1 MKNSLTE
8 KVLTTQMLSKK
19 AAAFW
24 RVVRHTPKLTIS
36 GLRTITLKCNQSP
49 ELISFSDTE
58 TLYLLNKV
66 LSLLQL
72 KEN

>member
-1 MKNSLTE
+1 MNSLTK

-24 RVVRHTPKLTIS
+24 RVVRHTTKFTIS
-36 GLRTITLKCNQSP
+36 GLRTITLQCNQSP